1 MKVLGLI
8 PARGGSKSIPRKNLV
23 DLGGLPLIQW
33 TIQAALGSS
42 LTRVVVSTDSEEIAT
57 VSQSLGAEVPF
68 IRPIELSS
76 DSTLS
81 IDVALHALDVLG
93 EEFDA
98 VMLLQPTSPF
108 RTPSDIDAAINIID
122 GASSVIS
129 VVPVDGTHPARMKF
143 IENGLLI
150 DPPFAETTENMPRQE
165 LRPMFIRNG
174 AIYLTRTPE
183 IRNRTFKGSLS
194 RALVMSK
201 ERSINIDSFFE
212 LAIARATLTNGLL

>member
-1 MKVLGLI
+1 MRVLGLI

-108 RTPSDIDAAINIID
+108 RTASDIDSAINIID

>member
-33 TIQAALGSS
+33 TVQAALGSS

-68 IRPIELSS
+68 TRPIELAS

-81 IDVALHALDVLG
+81 IDVVLHALDALG

-108 RTPSDIDAAINIID
+108 RTASDIDAAINTID

-143 IENGLLI
+143 IESGLLI

>member
-1 MKVLGLI
+1 VKVLGLI
-8 PARGGSKSIPRKNLV
+8 PARGGSKSIPGKNLV

-42 LTRVVVSTDSEEIAT
+42 LSRVVVSTDAQEIAT

-68 IRPIELSS
+68 MRPTELSS
-76 DSTLS
+76 DSALS
-81 IDVALHALDVLG
+81 IDVVLHALDVLA

-98 VMLLQPTSPF
+98 VMMLQPTSPF
-108 RTPSDIDAAINIID
+108 RTTSDIDAAIKIID

-129 VVPVDGTHPARMKF
+129 VVPVEGTHPARMKF
-143 IENGLLI
+143 IENGILI

-194 RALVMSK
+194 RALIMPK
-201 ERSINIDSFFE
+201 ERSINIDSYFE
-212 LAIARATLTNGLL
+212 LSIARTTLTNGLL

>member
-1 MKVLGLI
+1 M
-8 PARGGSKSIPRKNLV
+8 
-23 DLGGLPLIQW
+23 
-33 TIQAALGSS
+33 
-42 LTRVVVSTDSEEIAT
+42 VVSTDSEEIAT

-81 IDVALHALDVLG
+81 IDVALHALDVLD

-108 RTPSDIDAAINIID
+108 RTPSDIDSAINIID

>member
-1 MKVLGLI
+1 MRVLGLI

-81 IDVALHALDVLG
+81 IDVALHALDVLD

-108 RTPSDIDAAINIID
+108 RTPSDIGAALNIID

>member
-1 MKVLGLI
+1 MRVLGLI

-23 DLGGLPLIQW
+23 DLGGVPLIQW
-33 TIQAALGSS
+33 TIQAALGSN
-42 LTRVVVSTDSEEIAT
+42 LERVVVSTDDDEIAEI
-57 VSQSLGAEVPF
+57 SKSLGAEVPF
-68 IRPIELSS
+68 KRPAELSS
-76 DSTLS
+76 DLTLS
-81 IDVALHALDVLG
+81 IDVILHALDVLE

-108 RTPSDIDAAINIID
+108 RTPSDIDSAINIID

>member
-1 MKVLGLI
+1 MRVLGLI

-33 TIQAALGSS
+33 TIQAALGSN
-42 LTRVVVSTDSEEIAT
+42 LTRVIVSTDDDEIAEI
-57 VSQSLGAEVPF
+57 SQSLGAEVPF
-68 IRPIELSS
+68 KRPAELSS
-76 DSTLS
+76 DLTLS
-81 IDVALHALDVLG
+81 IDVILHALDVL
-93 EEFDA
+93 E
-98 VMLLQPTSPF
+98 
-108 RTPSDIDAAINIID
+108 AIKIIG

-129 VVPVDGTHPARMKF
+129 VVPVEGTHPARMKF
-143 IENGLLI
+143 IEDGVLI
-150 DPPFAETTENMPRQE
+150 DPPFSETIENMPRQE

-174 AIYLTRTPE
+174 AIYLTR
-183 IRNRTFKGSLS
+183 ISDLRNRTFKGSLS

>member
-1 MKVLGLI
+1 
-8 PARGGSKSIPRKNLV
+8 
-23 DLGGLPLIQW
+23 
-33 TIQAALGSS
+33 
-42 LTRVVVSTDSEEIAT
+42 
-57 VSQSLGAEVPF
+57 
-68 IRPIELSS
+68 
-76 DSTLS
+76 
-81 IDVALHALDVLG
+81 
-93 EEFDA
+93 
-98 VMLLQPTSPF
+98 
-108 RTPSDIDAAINIID
+108 
-122 GASSVIS
+122 
-129 VVPVDGTHPARMKF
+129 MKF

>member
-1 MKVLGLI
+1 MRVLGLI

-81 IDVALHALDVLG
+81 IDVALHALDVLD

-108 RTPSDIDAAINIID
+108 RTASDIDSAINIID

-183 IRNRTFKGSLS
+183 LRNRTFKGSLS

>member
-1 MKVLGLI
+1 MRVLGLI

-81 IDVALHALDVLG
+81 IDVALHALDVLD

-98 VMLLQPTSPF
+98 GMLLQPTSPF
-108 RTPSDIDAAINIID
+108 RTPSDIDSAINIID

>member
-8 PARGGSKSIPRKNLV
+8 PARGGSKSIPGKNLV

-42 LTRVVVSTDSEEIAT
+42 LSRVVVSTDAQEIAT

-68 IRPIELSS
+68 MRPTELSS
-76 DSTLS
+76 DSALS
-81 IDVALHALDVLG
+81 IDVVLHALDVLA

-98 VMLLQPTSPF
+98 VMMLQPTSPF
-108 RTPSDIDAAINIID
+108 RTTSDIDAAIKIID

-129 VVPVDGTHPARMKF
+129 VVPVEGTHPARMKF
-143 IENGLLI
+143 IENGILI

-194 RALVMSK
+194 RALIMPK
-201 ERSINIDSFFE
+201 ERSINIDSYFE
-212 LAIARATLTNGLL
+212 LSIARTTLTNGLL

>member
-1 MKVLGLI
+1 MRVLGLI

-81 IDVALHALDVLG
+81 IDVALHALDVLD

-108 RTPSDIDAAINIID
+108 RTPSDIDSAINIID

>member
-1 MKVLGLI
+1 VKVLGLI
-8 PARGGSKSIPRKNLV
+8 PARGGSKSIPGKNLV

-42 LTRVVVSTDSEEIAT
+42 LSRVVVSTDAQEIAT

-68 IRPIELSS
+68 MRPTELSS
-76 DSTLS
+76 DSALS
-81 IDVALHALDVLG
+81 IDVVLHALDVLA

-98 VMLLQPTSPF
+98 VMMLQPTSPF
-108 RTPSDIDAAINIID
+108 RTTSDIDAAIKIID
-122 GASSVIS
+122 VASSVIS
-129 VVPVDGTHPARMKF
+129 VVPVEGTHPARMKF
-143 IENGLLI
+143 IENGILI
-150 DPPFAETTENMPRQE
+150 DPPFAETIENMPRQE

-194 RALVMSK
+194 RALIMPK
-201 ERSINIDSFFE
+201 ERSINIDSYFE
-212 LAIARATLTNGLL
+212 LSIARTTLTNGLL

>member
-1 MKVLGLI
+1 VKVLGLI

>member
-8 PARGGSKSIPRKNLV
+8 PARGGSKSIPGKNLV

-42 LTRVVVSTDSEEIAT
+42 LSRVVVSTDAQEIAT

-68 IRPIELSS
+68 MRPTELSS
-76 DSTLS
+76 DSALS
-81 IDVALHALDVLG
+81 IDVVLHALDVLA

-98 VMLLQPTSPF
+98 VMMLQPTSPF
-108 RTPSDIDAAINIID
+108 RTTSDIDAAIKIID
-122 GASSVIS
+122 VASSVIS
-129 VVPVDGTHPARMKF
+129 VVPVEGTHPARMKF
-143 IENGLLI
+143 IENGILI
-150 DPPFAETTENMPRQE
+150 DPPFAETIENMPRQE

-194 RALVMSK
+194 RALIMPK
-201 ERSINIDSFFE
+201 ERSINIDSYFE
-212 LAIARATLTNGLL
+212 LSIARTTLTNGLL